1 MTFVIGDIH
10 GKKEKYLEMLEKLNP
25 SETDAVFVLGDVIG
39 IGDDGIEI
47 LKDMMYRANIFP
59 VLGEQEYMAKELFP
73 LISEAKTIE
82 EAKKL
87 LSGEK
92 AELFSKW
99 LTMKSEKTISDFL
112 SLDEENKE
120 SIIDYLSEF
129 APYEEVEAGGKTFI
143 LAHAGID
150 GFQEGKDLDEYDEKA
165 FVFAET
171 DYQKAYF
178 PESYLVTGH
187 TPTALIDRQYTG
199 KVYAKKRHLAID
211 CGAAYGGRLA
221 AVCLD
226 KLKVY
231 YC

>member
-10 GKKEKYLEMLEKLNP
+10 GNKDKYLEMLDKLAP

-39 IGDDGIEI
+39 IGDEGIEI

-59 VLGEQEYMAKELFP
+59 VLGEQEYMAKEIFP
-73 LISEAKTIE
+73 LISEAKDIDS
-82 EAKKL
+82 AKAL

-92 AELFSKW
+92 AELFEKW
-99 LTMKSEKTISDFL
+99 LTMKSEKTVADFL
-112 SLDEENKE
+112 ALDEENKE

-129 APYEEVEAGGKTFI
+129 APYEEVEAGGKSFI
-143 LAHAGID
+143 LVHAGID
-150 GFQEGKDLDEYDEKA
+150 GFEEDKALDEYDEKA
-165 FVFAET
+165 FVFAQT
-171 DYQKAYF
+171 DYTRAYF
-178 PESYLVTGH
+178 PESYLITGH

-199 KVYAKKRHLAID
+199 KVYSKKRHLAID

>member
-10 GKKEKYLEMLEKLNP
+10 GKKEKYLEMLEKINP
-25 SETDAVFVLGDVIG
+25 SDTDAIFVLGDVIG

-73 LISEAKTIE
+73 LISEAKAVE
-82 EAKKL
+82 EAKTL

-92 AELFSKW
+92 AELFEKW
-99 LTMKSEKTISDFL
+99 LTMKSEKTIADFL

-120 SIIDYLSEF
+120 SIIDYLTEF

-150 GFQEGKDLDEYDEKA
+150 GFEEGKGLDEYDEKA

>member
-59 VLGEQEYMAKELFP
+59 VLGEQEYLARELFP
-73 LISEAKTIE
+73 LISEAKTVE
-82 EAKKL
+82 DAGAL

-92 AELFSKW
+92 AELFGKW
-99 LTMKSEKTISDFL
+99 LTMKSEKTIKDFL
-112 SLDEENKE
+112 ALDEENKE
-120 SIIDYLSEF
+120 SIIDYLTEF
-129 APYEEVEAGGKTFI
+129 APYEQVEAGGKSFV
-143 LAHAGID
+143 LVHAGID
-150 GFQEGKDLDEYDEKA
+150 GFEEGKSLDEYDEKA

-178 PESYLVTGH
+178 PDSYLITGH
-187 TPTALIDRQYTG
+187 TPTALIDRQCTG
-199 KVYAKKRHLAID
+199 KVYSKKRHLAID
-211 CGAAYGGRLA
+211 CGVAYGGRLA